1 MNEALQTVNDR
12 LDTELLSLEDI
23 IQKKAIADDE
33 IPNIESY
40 IRKLDT
46 TSNSIDGERLECGQT
61 IIVHRIDINYNDAE
75 CQLLTFTDLTIY

>member
-23 IQKKAIADDE
+23 IQKKVIADGE

-40 IRKLDT
+40 IRKIDTKSNNIVGEPLD
-46 TSNSIDGERLECGQT
+46 CGQT
-61 IIVHRIDINYNDAE
+61 IIVHRIDINYNDVE
-75 CQLLTFTDLTIY
+75 CQLLSFTDLTIY